1 MLRASHRPT
10 QGVFISNSKFKI
22 RPPFTVELFVGHG
35 RGGQMLSEKSWFPG
49 SGVFAPVV
57 TLCASWVASTVVSS
71 TLLYSVSTVPVSI
84 LLRAAAS
91 RTPLVFCKL
100 RFSFV
105 LYCFSLSQISVGP
118 VVCPRV
124 IYLVLVQPLTLSS
137 RVMDNFRTPI
147 ASRGPGF
154 REVAGSGRAVIFS

>member
-1 MLRASHRPT
+1 MYPP
-10 QGVFISNSKFKI
+10 QGVFIAEFILKLRK
-22 RPPFTVELFVGHG
+22 PFTIELFVGHG

-57 TLCASWVASTVVSS
+57 TLHASWVASTVVSS

-105 LYCFSLSQISVGP
+105 LYCFSLSQIPVGP
-118 VVCPRV
+118 VVCPHV
-124 IYLVLVQPLTLSS
+124 IYRVSVQPLTLS
-137 RVMDNFRTPI
+137 
-147 ASRGPGF
+147 
-154 REVAGSGRAVIFS
+154 